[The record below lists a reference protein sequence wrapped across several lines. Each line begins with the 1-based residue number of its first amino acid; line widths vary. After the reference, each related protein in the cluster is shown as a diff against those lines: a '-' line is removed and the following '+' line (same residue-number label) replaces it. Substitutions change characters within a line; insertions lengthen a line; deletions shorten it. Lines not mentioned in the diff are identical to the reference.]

1 LRVPKVKDSTLFKG
15 VQSLRRQSPVG
26 TPVRMADQPDSIPG
40 ALGAIRAVVEGNRLE
55 LIESG
60 AARLAELLRIIG
72 QAEESLR
79 LIFYIFDSDES
90 GRRVRDALLEAA
102 GRGVRVRLLVDGF
115 GCSTAEPDFFEPIK
129 EAGGDYCVF
138 NPRYGARYLVRN
150 HQKLVVA
157 DKAVG
162 LIGGANVQDSYLSD
176 EGPKHWRDLWLRV
189 EGPTLEAASR
199 YFDSL
204 FHWTKNRDS
213 KLRDLRKI
221 VKRHSQLAGGLQWK
235 FAGPIS
241 RQHSWP
247 ASLVRELSDAHDV
260 DVIAAYFSPPG
271 SLLRRFVR
279 IARKGRVRIIT
290 AAKSDNNAT
299 IGAARHTYSRLLR
312 RGVRMFEYQPVK
324 LHTKLG
330 IVDNIVHIG
339 SANLDFRSLY
349 INLEIM
355 LRIEDAGFAAD
366 VRRYFEHELRD
377 SEEITVALHR
387 KRATLW
393 RRFKW
398 TISHWLVTAFDYN
411 VTKRLNFKEA

>member
-1 LRVPKVKDSTLFKG
+1 
-15 VQSLRRQSPVG
+15 
-26 TPVRMADQPDSIPG
+26 MADQPDSPRPSD
-40 ALGAIRAVVEGNRLE
+40 GAIRAVVEGNRLE
-55 LIESG
+55 LLETG
-60 AARLAELLRIIG
+60 AARLDELLAII
-72 QAEESLR
+72 ADADESLR
-79 LIFYIFDSDES
+79 LIFYIFDSDDS
-90 GRRVRDALLEAA
+90 GRRVRQALVEAA

-162 LIGGANVQDSYLSD
+162 LIGGANVQDSYLTD
-176 EGPKHWRDLWLRV
+176 DGPGHWRDLWLRI
-189 EGPTLEAASR
+189 EGPALEAASH
-199 YFDSL
+199 YFDAL
-204 FHWTKNRDS
+204 FRWTKGRDS
-213 KLRDLRKI
+213 KLRDLRRI
-221 VKRHSQLAGGLQWK
+221 VKRHSQMAGNLQWK

-241 RQHSWP
+241 RKHSWP
-247 ASLVRELSDAHDV
+247 ASLVRELADARNV

-271 SLLRRFVR
+271 SLLRRFAR
-279 IARKGRVRIIT
+279 IARKGSVRIIT
-290 AAKSDNNAT
+290 AAKSDNVAT

-312 RGVRMFEYQPVK
+312 RRVRMFEYQPAK

-330 IVDNIVHIG
+330 IVDDIVHIG

-355 LRIEDAGFAAD
+355 LRIDDAAFAAD
-366 VRRYFEHELRD
+366 MRRYFEHELKD

-411 VTKRLNFKEA
+411 VTKRLNFTEA

>member
-1 LRVPKVKDSTLFKG
+1 
-15 VQSLRRQSPVG
+15 
-26 TPVRMADQPDSIPG
+26 MADQPDSRRPID
-40 ALGAIRAVVEGNRLE
+40 GAIRAVVGGNRLE

-60 AARLAELLRIIG
+60 AARLQELLGIIG
-72 QAEESLR
+72 DAEESLR
-79 LIFYIFDSDES
+79 LIFYIFDSDDS
-90 GRRVRDALLEAA
+90 GHRVRDALVEAA
-102 GRGVRVRLLVDGF
+102 ARGVRVRLLVDGF
-115 GCSTAEPDFFEPIK
+115 GCSTAEPDFFRPIR
-129 EAGGDYCVF
+129 EAGGDFCVF

-157 DKAVG
+157 DKCVG
-162 LIGGANVQDSYLSD
+162 LIGGANIQDSYLSD
-176 EGPKHWRDLWLRV
+176 DGPKHWRDLWLRI
-189 EGPTLEAASR
+189 EGPALETASR
-199 YFDSL
+199 YFDSV
-204 FHWTKNRDS
+204 FRWTKKSDS
-213 KLRDLRKI
+213 KLRSLRRI
-221 VKRHSQLAGGLQWK
+221 VRRHSQAAGDLQWK

-241 RQHSWP
+241 RKHSWL
-247 ASLVRELSDAHDV
+247 ASLVRDLSEAKKA

-271 SLLRRFVR
+271 SLMRRF
-279 IARKGRVRIIT
+279 ARVARHGEVRIIT

-312 RGVRMFEYQPVK
+312 RRVQMFEYQPAK

-330 IVDNIVHIG
+330 IVDDIVHIG
-339 SANLDFRSLY
+339 SSNLDFRSLY

-366 VRRYFEHELRD
+366 MRRYFEHEMRD
-377 SEEITVALHR
+377 SEQITLALHR

-398 TISHWLVTAFDYN
+398 TVSHWLVTALDYT

>member
-1 LRVPKVKDSTLFKG
+1 
-15 VQSLRRQSPVG
+15 
-26 TPVRMADQPDSIPG
+26 MADQPDSIP
-40 ALGAIRAVVEGNRLE
+40 AAESAIRATVEGNRLE
-55 LIESG
+55 LIETG
-60 AARLAELLRIIG
+60 AARLEELLRII
-72 QAEESLR
+72 ANADESLR
-79 LIFYIFDSDES
+79 LIFYIFDSDDS
-90 GRRVRDALLEAA
+90 GRRVREALVDAA

-115 GCSTAEPDFFEPIK
+115 GCSTREPDFFEPIR
-129 EAGGDYCVF
+129 EAGGEFCVF
-138 NPRYGARYLVRN
+138 NPRWGARYLVRN

-162 LIGGANVQDSYLSD
+162 LIGGANVQDSYFAD
-176 EGPKHWRDLWLRV
+176 AGPRHWRDLWLRI

-199 YFDSL
+199 YFDAL
-204 FHWTKNRDS
+204 FHWTKSRDS
-213 KLRDLRKI
+213 KLRELRRI
-221 VKRHSQLAGGLQWK
+221 VKRQSQMAGDLQWK

-241 RQHSWP
+241 RKHSWP
-247 ASLVRELSDAHDV
+247 ASLVRELAEARDV

-271 SLLRRFVR
+271 SLLRRFAR

-312 RGVRMFEYQPVK
+312 RRVRMFEYQPAK

-330 IVDNIVHIG
+330 IVDDVVHIG

-366 VRRYFEHELRD
+366 MRRYFEHELKD
-377 SEEITVALHR
+377 SEEITLALHR
-387 KRATLW
+387 QRATLW

-398 TISHWLVTAFDYN
+398 TLSHWLVTALDYT